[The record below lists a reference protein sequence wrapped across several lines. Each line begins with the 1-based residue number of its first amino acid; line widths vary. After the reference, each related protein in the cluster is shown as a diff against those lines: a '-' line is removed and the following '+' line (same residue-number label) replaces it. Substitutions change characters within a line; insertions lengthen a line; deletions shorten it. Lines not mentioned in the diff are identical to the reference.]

1 MNKKIIL
8 GAVSL
13 LVIFAVVLT
22 AGCVDESDKKTY
34 VVGIDVYEP
43 YSWTD
48 ENGNIVGFD
57 VDCMKWIAEE
67 EGYDV
72 TFDYIDWDALAT
84 YLQTGKRDI
93 ICSGLSITPD
103 RKEVID
109 FSDPYWMIS
118 IDVVSLAG
126 KNYTMDQFYNGDL
139 KIGVQTGCS
148 AYEGLEG
155 YLGEELYAQMK
166 KDGKIVDTYSTFP
179 LSMQDLKNGRVDVV
193 IFDSAGIK
201 SHMDNNL
208 GIFERVGTIDGTEEY
223 FAAAVKKG
231 NTELLSKLND
241 GYAKLMASPYWVELV
256 AKYNLVTAE

>member
-8 GAVSL
+8 GALSL
-13 LVIFAVVLT
+13 LVIFAVILS
-22 AGCVDESDKKTY
+22 AGCVGSDDKKTY

-43 YSWTD
+43 YSWTN
-48 ENGNIVGFD
+48 ENGEIVGFD
-57 VDCMKWIAEE
+57 VDCMKWIAEK

-103 RKEVID
+103 RAEVID
-109 FSDPYWMIS
+109 FSDPYWVIS
-118 IDVVSLAG
+118 IDAVSLAG
-126 KNYTMDQFYNGDL
+126 KDYTMDQFYNGDL
-139 KIGVQTGCS
+139 KIGVQAGCS
-148 AYEGLEG
+148 AYEGLED
-155 YLGEELYAQMK
+155 YLGEALYAQMK
-166 KDGKIVDTYSTFP
+166 KDGKIVDTYSTFA
-179 LSMQDLKNGRVDVV
+179 LSMQDLKNERVDVV

-201 SHMDNNL
+201 TQIDNNP
-208 GIFERVGTIDGTEEY
+208 GVFELVGTVKDTEEL

-241 GYAKLMASPYWVELV
+241 GYAKLMASDDWDKLVE
-256 AKYNLVTAE
+256 KYGLVTE